1 MSFDHTTL
9 ITDRTDADIDSD
21 ELRGSYDFRALNR
34 VTAAMKDLES
44 RLEAMGYVTGYNPVN
59 IKHLDGTISTVWDE
73 HDEDIRSPQL
83 EAYRSNIKALRNSI
97 AMLLNTPEIPQ
108 SMELL
113 DYIKANNIEQILVD
127 IDVLIQSM
135 RQSRLYAGQPL
146 LFGGF
151 AVYVK
156 KADVM
161 LQTSDGLDFYS
172 SDNLPVYL
180 ES

>member
-1 MSFDHTTL
+1 MSFDYTKL
-9 ITDRTDADIDSD
+9 ITDRTDADIGSD

-44 RLEAMGYVTGYNPVN
+44 RLEATGYTPVN

-127 IDVLIQSM
+127 IDILIQSM
-135 RQSRLYAGQPL
+135 RHSRLYAGQPL

-161 LQTSDGLDFYS
+161 LQTSDGLDFYL